1 MSSAERSGDLLSALS
16 EFLGVET
23 YPKDKVLQ
31 QVQRLHHMMRA
42 IEEEVGL
49 EDPMPLHGMVSRC
62 EEP

>member
-1 MSSAERSGDLLSALS
+1 MSSAERSGDLFSALS
-16 EFLGVET
+16 EFFGVET

-49 EDPMPLHGMVSRC
+49 EDPMPLHGMVSRY
-62 EEP
+62 ERP